1 MAGGPI
7 PVKDDPFAPKAGEA
21 IDPFTE
27 GDPFAAPPISPAFTD
42 RIKRGDE
49 ITGLATAF
57 GKGAAKHFDTSTPL
71 GMSDE
76 TIDLW
81 RKHGIFADPATGRP
95 GILPREDEA
104 FVQGIA
110 AAGDIA
116 LRSIHAGIGG
126 VGSVAANIAQRLGLP
141 EPERLGREVSGE
153 LERRMISGDM
163 AVKVHA
169 RLEPTREAAPVRSQP
184 VGTVPLAQDF
194 TTAAENIVALRAPEP
209 PITIGY
215 HGSLEAI
222 SVSEMD
228 PAKAK
233 LGRGLFFSDNP
244 ELANKFAQGMAHE
257 GDPLMIFGEDNPAK
271 IKTWVTEQVGE
282 REGNRI
288 GKLIDEAQAAA
299 KTEGGELSSETSNL
313 YNKINDE
320 LRRITAL
327 AEGAPN
333 ITSVGINLKGRKVH
347 EVDLGGKFSWQKEA
361 EAIDY
366 ADKHGFDA
374 VKFTNTGE
382 TGNFYSIL
390 NKDLIEPAARPTL
403 QAVEAKLHDLWEKR
417 GIHPAEAA
425 HDAALDPFVHQEL
438 TQGTVHPAEKVPLE
452 AWIKAADET
461 LDAPVTDAEV
471 AIAKGAGLPGEPPL
485 ILYQGVRHPDVG
497 GLPKG
502 SPQKS
507 EYWTTDLET
516 AKTYAGPQ
524 GFVRVARWSDF
535 PEHAHA
541 RGINRG
547 TASSFEIGTGG
558 QSGRTVQ
565 VPEIGQLDSL
575 ASAEAFAELATP
587 SPPAP
592 LRAVGADV
600 VRGPMPSLEAQPPV
614 QRGRLVEAGRQAV
627 SNLQGLG
634 RNVQYMLDPMATG
647 SKEAMA
653 LAKDTIN
660 SVRRIRWE
668 HAQMDAALTKDEGL
682 VAARRR
688 IGESV
693 EQQHTRMWNAADEES
708 VMRQEIGPEGSNYR
722 AAKEHM
728 GLATLEPEER
738 AFVERLHANAQ
749 SAWLNAV
756 DAGMVE
762 GEGLPAYT
770 PRMVLNVA
778 AAAEHVGPQAL
789 NELGRNVFTRVG
801 SMKHRKYFMAEET
814 EAAAKELVARR
825 LAERGATPEE
835 IAAAVE
841 KVKIARNIRAL
852 PLATAK
858 LQEAAI
864 WHDMIR
870 QIEAIGKA
878 TGREVVAE
886 YNPGGWFTIAGNP
899 AFSKWGPVFEKN
911 PVTGTWGARVD
922 DAGRPL
928 MVRKPIYMPPE
939 FKGPMTAIL
948 DESASR
954 NKLVQGASTL
964 YGGLMALKGR
974 AMLMILNSPLIHNA
988 VVWGKVV
995 EAVGGKEWLGFGLY
1009 SRGNRLVNGPAGGR
1023 ASELIQR
1030 GLNPMGPR
1038 GSFQDIHAIMESPDI
1053 MSGYHKSWTGRVL
1066 GFVPGLFDEAAGV
1079 AVEKAI
1085 AKAGNFWHNTLLWD
1099 RVRDLQFGLAD
1110 HLSDR
1115 IVAKGADRLTADRIA
1130 AHFSNIVVGSIPKEA
1145 MSNGA
1150 AATANMLLFSRSFTL
1165 GNIATYK
1172 QAAMGLPKPILA
1184 QIEKQFGM
1192 PAEAALGKEA
1202 AAAVTQTAQSL
1213 ARRKAASMLGLSVTM
1228 YYTGNAL
1235 LQNALNIVMRDST
1248 IDDEL
1253 KGYARRYHSF
1263 MTDVAKNP
1271 FELRHLIGRLSPVY
1285 ENEPD
1290 KQDRV
1295 HIGYDKD
1302 GTAYYGRNP
1311 VGKYGEEVIGY
1322 PSHPMKML
1330 RQKLSPTVGGL
1341 LDILENDKGF
1351 GRKIYDEHDTSNWA
1365 TAKTAFA
1372 VAKHL
1377 VMKHLPENQITA
1389 GVDLLHDEGDRHVNA
1404 LRFVAPVVG
1413 FTVSKGAPGGMAR
1426 GEQMS
1431 AKQDFDA
1438 RFSVAWPD
1446 IRKKIQAGN
1455 VDEAIQDMNALR
1467 VPEKM
1472 QHGLIRN
1479 AQNPSGALRGRT
1491 LRDFYQYGT
1500 PEQIER
1506 FEGARE
1512 RTAPRPAPLPAPPV
1526 PPPVSPQ
1533 SGITIPS
1540 DSPFGSP
1547 EQIHFTPGGRRG

>member
-1 MAGGPI
+1 MAEPEGLIEAGNIDLDKRPVVRNPDGSISTVRSLGVNIDDKETLI
-7 PVKDDPFAPKAGEA
+7 PTVSDDGRVMSDDEAIETYKKTGKHLGKFSTPDQASAYAQQLHLAQEKQYTNTDEPWKDFAPAPQTETDEPWKDFATNQPAA
-21 IDPFTE
+21 IP
-27 GDPFAAPPISPAFTD
+27 GAFTD
-42 RIKRGDE
+42 RIRRGDE
-49 ITGLATAF
+49 VTSLATAF
-57 GKGAAKHFDTSTPL
+57 GKGTAKHFDTSTPF

-76 TIDLW
+76 TIALW

-95 GILPREDEA
+95 GVLPREDEA

-169 RLEPTREAAPVRSQP
+169 RLEPTREATPVRSQP
-184 VGTVPLAQDF
+184 VGTVPAAADF
-194 TTAAENIVALRAPEP
+194 TTAAENLV
-209 PITIGY
+209 
-215 HGSLEAI
+215 
-222 SVSEMD
+222 
-228 PAKAK
+228 
-233 LGRGLFFSDNP
+233 
-244 ELANKFAQGMAHE
+244 
-257 GDPLMIFGEDNPAK
+257 
-271 IKTWVTEQVGE
+271 
-282 REGNRI
+282 
-288 GKLIDEAQAAA
+288 AAA
-299 KTEGGELSSETSNL
+299 
-313 YNKINDE
+313 
-320 LRRITAL
+320 
-327 AEGAPN
+327 
-333 ITSVGINLKGRKVH
+333 
-347 EVDLGGKFSWQKEA
+347 QKEA
-361 EAIDY
+361 PGIRLRKADIAPEAGISDRY
-366 ADKHGFDA
+366 TIEDA
-374 VKFTNTGE
+374 SGNELAVVRIKKSGETATIENIYSKE
-382 TGNFYSIL
+382 TGNL
-390 NKDLIEPAARPTL
+390 ALVEPEDRAASL
-403 QAVEAKLHDLWEKR
+403 AQARNRLGPSVLREALRQFREQNPEITQITGERVSGARMAGGFELDAPAHVEAKLRDLWEKR

-425 HDAALDPFVHQEL
+425 HDATLDPFVYQEL
-438 TQGTVHPAEKVPLE
+438 TQGTVHPFEKAPLE
-452 AWIKAADET
+452 AWVKAADET
-461 LDAPVTDAEV
+461 LEAPVTEVEV
-471 AIAKGAGLPGEPPL
+471 A
-485 ILYQGVRHPDVG
+485 
-497 GLPKG
+497 
-502 SPQKS
+502 
-507 EYWTTDLET
+507 T
-516 AKTYAGPQ
+516 AKA
-524 GFVRVARWSDF
+524 A
-535 PEHAHA
+535 
-541 RGINRG
+541 
-547 TASSFEIGTGG
+547 
-558 QSGRTVQ
+558 
-565 VPEIGQLDSL
+565 
-575 ASAEAFAELATP
+575 AEELAA
-587 SPPAP
+587 PAP

-600 VRGPMPSLEAQPPV
+600 VTGPMPSLEAQPPV

-634 RNVQYMLDPMATG
+634 RNIQYMLDPMATG

-660 SVRRIRWE
+660 SVRRVRWE
-668 HAQMDAALTKDEGL
+668 HAQIDAALTKDEGL

-688 IGESV
+688 TGETV

-708 VMRQEIGPEGSNYR
+708 VAIQEAKRALGEQEGPPTRPRG
-722 AAKEHM
+722 M

-738 AFVERLHANAQ
+738 AFVERLHADAQ

-762 GEGLPAYT
+762 AEGLPAYT

-778 AAAEHVGPQAL
+778 AAQEHVGPTAL

-814 EAAAKELVARR
+814 EAAAKEAVRKR
-825 LAERGATPEE
+825 LTEQGMAPAEVE
-835 IAAAVE
+835 AAVE
-841 KVKIARNIRAL
+841 QVKIARNIRAL

-899 AFSKWGPVFEKN
+899 AFSKWGPVLERN
-911 PVTGTWGARVD
+911 PVTGAWGARLGED
-922 DAGRPL
+922 GRPL

-954 NKLVQGASTL
+954 GKLVQGASTL

-995 EAVGGKEWLGFGLY
+995 EAVSGKEWLGFGLY

-1023 ASELIQR
+1023 AIELIQR

-1038 GSFQDIHAIMESPDI
+1038 GSFQDINAIMESPDI

-1066 GFVPGLFDEAAGV
+1066 GAVPGLFDPAAGV

-1110 HLSDR
+1110 HLSDH

-1192 PAEAALGKEA
+1192 PAEAALGAEA

-1213 ARRKAASMLGLSVTM
+1213 ARKKAVSMLGLSVTM

-1235 LQNALNIVMRDST
+1235 LQNALNIIMRDAT

-1253 KGYARRYHSF
+1253 KGYARRYHAF

-1271 FELRHLIGRLSPVY
+1271 FELRHLVGRLSPVY

-1311 VGKYGEEVIGY
+1311 VGKYGEEVLGY
-1322 PSHPMKML
+1322 PSHPMKMI
-1330 RQKLSPTVGGL
+1330 RQKLSPTAGGL

-1351 GRKIYDEHDTSNWA
+1351 GRKIYDEHDSSNWG

-1377 VMKHLPENQITA
+1377 VMKHLPENQIMA
-1389 GVDLLHDEGDRHVNA
+1389 GVDLLHDDGDRKVNA
-1404 LRFVAPVVG
+1404 LRFVAPMIG

-1431 AKQDFDA
+1431 AKADFDA
-1438 RFSVAWPD
+1438 RFSIAWPD

-1455 VDEAIQDMNALR
+1455 VDEAIADMNALR
-1467 VPEKM
+1467 VPSRM

-1512 RTAPRPAPLPAPPV
+1512 RATPAPRLPPPPL
-1526 PPPVSPQ
+1526 PVSPQ

-1547 EQIHFTPGGRRG
+1547 ETIQYVPATGRRG